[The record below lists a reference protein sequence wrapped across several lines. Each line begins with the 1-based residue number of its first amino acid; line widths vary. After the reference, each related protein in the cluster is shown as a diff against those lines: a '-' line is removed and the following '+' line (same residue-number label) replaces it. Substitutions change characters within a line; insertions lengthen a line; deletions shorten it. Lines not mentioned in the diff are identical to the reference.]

1 MTIKY
6 QLISF
11 VTMLCLVSGAASAQA
26 LHSIETVAF
35 TNGEVCVVGDYYK
48 PTTPGPHPA
57 VVFTH
62 GSGDAGRDNGRYQE
76 EAEYFAEEGI
86 ASLVFDKRGY
96 GDSEGDWR
104 TASFEDLALDAIA
117 AVDHLKS
124 RNDVDHSR
132 IGLRGASQS
141 GWVLPVAASKS
152 ESIRYLILI
161 SHRGILTQNHDSWQ
175 AASGKRTAVSSS
187 TDEASATGGYTP

>member
-1 MTIKY
+1 
-6 QLISF
+6 
-11 VTMLCLVSGAASAQA
+11 
-26 LHSIETVAF
+26 
-35 TNGEVCVVGDYYK
+35 
-48 PTTPGPHPA
+48 
-57 VVFTH
+57 VFTH

-117 AVDHLKS
+117 A
-124 RNDVDHSR
+124 VDHSR